1 MDLGISGKV
10 ALITGGSRGLGRE
23 SALHL
28 AAEGVNI
35 AICARGE
42 EQLNKTATELRTK
55 GVNVGAYIAD
65 LGDENESAHLTSKVE
80 SDLGP
85 IEILVNNVGGS
96 LGTSDLVDSSLKD
109 FHDVMDIN
117 LWSAVSLMKLVVPKM
132 QQRGW
137 GRVINISSIYGL
149 SLIHISEPTRPL

>member
-1 MDLGISGKV
+1 MDLGINGKV
-10 ALITGGSRGLGRE
+10 ALVTGGSRGLGRE

-42 EQLNKTATELRTK
+42 EQLNNTASELRAT

-65 LGDENESAHLTSKVE
+65 LGDENESATLKTKVE
-80 SDLGP
+80 SDLGQ

-96 LGTSDLVDSSLKD
+96 LGTSVVFLVFFPPPYKS
-109 FHDVMDIN
+109 
-117 LWSAVSLMKLVVPKM
+117 
-132 QQRGW
+132 
-137 GRVINISSIYGL
+137 
-149 SLIHISEPTRPL
+149 

>member
-42 EQLNKTATELRTK
+42 EQLNKTATELRTT

-85 IEILVNNVGGS
+85 IEILVNNGGGS
-96 LGTSDLVDSSLKD
+96 LGTADLVDSSLKD
-109 FHDVMDIN
+109 FHDV
-117 LWSAVSLMKLVVPKM
+117 
-132 QQRGW
+132 R
-137 GRVINISSIYGL
+137 
-149 SLIHISEPTRPL
+149 T